1 MPKTK
6 FSKSELYEI
15 SMALKEKRMLPLN
28 WAIIYPNF
36 VLYTHNK
43 KLWDMY
49 LSSDKKVL
57 RFSFITKHDIKER
70 KLVDQLLK
78 YFGKPDEKDSS

>member
-15 SMALKEKRMLPLN
+15 SVALKEKHMLPLN
-28 WAIIYPNF
+28 WVIIYPNF
-36 VLYTHNK
+36 GLYTHNR

-57 RFSFITKHDIKER
+57 RFSFITKRDIKEH
-70 KLVDQLLK
+70 KLVNQLLK
-78 YFGKPDEKDSS
+78 YFGKSDENKS